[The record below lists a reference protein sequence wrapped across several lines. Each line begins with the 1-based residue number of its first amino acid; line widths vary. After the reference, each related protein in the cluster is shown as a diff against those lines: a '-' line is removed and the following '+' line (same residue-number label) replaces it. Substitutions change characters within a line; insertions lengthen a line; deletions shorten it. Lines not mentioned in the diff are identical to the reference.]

1 MFRYNGRQY
10 TPLDKKLFGLFS
22 DLKSQKIVLNSAILV
37 YNKYMKITIFV
48 YQNTEKIAILETG
61 EKYVQ
66 TKTLR

>member
-48 YQNTEKIAILETG
+48 YQNTEKNAILETG

>member
-10 TPLDKKLFGLFS
+10 TLLDKKLFGLFS